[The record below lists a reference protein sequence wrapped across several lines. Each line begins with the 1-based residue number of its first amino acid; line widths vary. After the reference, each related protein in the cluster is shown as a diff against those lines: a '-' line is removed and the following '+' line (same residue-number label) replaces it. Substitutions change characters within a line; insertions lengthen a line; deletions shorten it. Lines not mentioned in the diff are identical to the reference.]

1 TLFRGYMKNNN
12 LEEILNR
19 KDIPADTKAAI
30 QSKFQQLEFLALHDS
45 MTGLYNRN
53 YYDNEITKLEKDRA
67 EYPVTA
73 IILDIDNLK
82 QINDKYEHGAG
93 DLVIKNVGEAIKH
106 NFRETDLVARIG
118 GDEFAVVLP
127 KVEKYDAVENKI
139 KKIEQEITKYE
150 INTNLKLSI
159 SVGTATGSN
168 KQITNVIKQ
177 ADSRMYE
184 NKRAHKQANP

>member
-1 TLFRGYMKNNN
+1 MATDN

-19 KDIPADTKAAI
+19 KDIPADVKAAI
-30 QSKFQQLEFLALHDS
+30 QSKFQELEFLALHDS

-127 KVEKYDAVENKI
+127 KVDEYVVENKI
-139 KKIEQEITKYE
+139 KKIEQEIAKYE

-168 KQITNVIKQ
+168 KQITDVLKQ

>member
-1 TLFRGYMKNNN
+1 M
-12 LEEILNR
+12 
-19 KDIPADTKAAI
+19 
-30 QSKFQQLEFLALHDS
+30 
-45 MTGLYNRN
+45 
-53 YYDNEITKLEKDRA
+53 
-67 EYPVTA
+67 
-73 IILDIDNLK
+73 
-82 QINDKYEHGAG
+82 
-93 DLVIKNVGEAIKH
+93 IKNVGEAIKH

>member
-1 TLFRGYMKNNN
+1 MKNNN

-168 KQITNVIKQ
+168 KQITDVIKQ